1 MYSLPTRD
9 GNLHDYES
17 IQLRDLRQP
26 QQNEPPQNQPP
37 QYQMQQTQSAA
48 LEETRKKCKK
58 YKVFTCGLGVLLGVA
73 FITLLVLGL
82 LYGKSTQA
90 PQSPGNS
97 TVFTSVVTTTTSISG
112 KASTITQTL
121 PALTQTLPPVTQT
134 AITTE
139 TEVSHITDKITQTS
153 VLTTTDTTRITVTP
167 TKDPHDGNRCSTNQQ
182 YGGHELHDIN
192 DDYDLLLADAVQESV
207 DSGMYIGD
215 AEVLE
220 VADRSVFM
228 CLGSHSID
236 LLEACKLGFARSD
249 GDVSCI
255 SGASY
260 PIPVQVTTETTTS
273 VSTHVV
279 SITATTSPRR
289 RIMTKYWS

>member
-26 QQNEPPQNQPP
+26 QQNEPLQNQPP

-48 LEETRKKCKK
+48 FEETRKKCKK
-58 YKVFTCGLGVLLGVA
+58 YRIFTYGLGALLGVA

-82 LYGKSTQA
+82 LYGKSKQA
-90 PQSPGNS
+90 PQSPGNG
-97 TVFTSVVTTTTSISG
+97 TVFTSVVTTTTSIPG
-112 KASTITQTL
+112 KASTSTQTL

-134 AITTE
+134 TVTTE
-139 TEVSHITDKITQTS
+139 TEVSHITGRATKTS

-192 DDYDLLLADAVQESV
+192 DDYDLLLVDAVQESV

-228 CLGSHSID
+228 CSGSHSID
-236 LLEACKLGFARSD
+236 LLKACKLGFARSD

-260 PIPVQVTTETTTS
+260 PIPVHTQTETS
-273 VSTHVV
+273 VSTHTV
-279 SITATTSPRR
+279 ITTAITTATPSPRR
-289 RIMTKYWS
+289 RIMTKY